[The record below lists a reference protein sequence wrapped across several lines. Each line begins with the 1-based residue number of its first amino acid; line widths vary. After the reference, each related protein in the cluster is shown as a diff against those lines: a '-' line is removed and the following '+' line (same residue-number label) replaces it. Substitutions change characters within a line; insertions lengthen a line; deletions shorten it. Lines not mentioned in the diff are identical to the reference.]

1 MSSALLAALTA
12 SSMLSPAP
20 AYSQDDMASLDDV
33 LLLAQNDISDQTILT
48 FLKYRRLDFPLD
60 AKAVQRLRDGGV
72 SDDVIRFVLE
82 RDATTIAALPTYV
95 VPTGYRT
102 GYPSYYYGA
111 RLVGTTE
118 FPLGWYK
125 HHYFRFG
132 YTTVYS
138 YPQHHSPSHSLGHS
152 VGITLGHDRDRLHI
166 PILHGRNHLIRR
178 HGGHSPG
185 HSGGHRRGHWGGH

>member
-1 MSSALLAALTA
+1 
-12 SSMLSPAP
+12 MLNPAP
-20 AYSQDDMASLDDV
+20 AYSQAGIVSFDDM
-33 LLLAQNDISDQTILT
+33 LLLAQNDISEQTILT
-48 FLKYRRLDFPLD
+48 FLKYRKLAFALD
-60 AKAVQRLRDGGV
+60 AKTVQRLRDGGV
-72 SDDVIRFVLE
+72 SDAVIRFLLE

-118 FPLGWYK
+118 FPLAWYN

-152 VGITLGHDRDRLHI
+152 VGIARGHDREPLHVSGI
-166 PILHGRNHLIRR
+166 HGRNHVI
-178 HGGHSPG
+178 GHAGQSLG
-185 HSGGHRRGHWGGH
+185 HSGGQRRGHSLRHHRGH